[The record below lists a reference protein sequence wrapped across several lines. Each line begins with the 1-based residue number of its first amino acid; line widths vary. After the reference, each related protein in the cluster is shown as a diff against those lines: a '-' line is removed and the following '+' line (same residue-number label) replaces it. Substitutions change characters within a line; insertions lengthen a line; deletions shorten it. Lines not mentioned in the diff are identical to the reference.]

1 MCPAAASL
9 WAVPHTQCTA
19 GYAEHQSRMLRIQ
32 QGATALLQMRPAS
45 GFTLLNAFFSLSVD
59 S

>member
-32 QGATALLQMRPAS
+32 QGATALLLMRPAS
-45 GFTLLNAFFSLSVD
+45 GSLS
-59 S
+59 